1 MIEFANSDS
10 TIWNRDQLIIDIAHA
25 MSQAVPRIDIGT
37 KREGPCAR
45 SLGLYDLLDNMC
57 SRFNY
62 SASDIYITTCNLAET
77 HDRYNIVIK
86 PQMVYLTAAQQ
97 YSPPASNKTIAKHFG
112 HFIGHGNQPRLYL
125 GSYLYAHHRDRTM
138 QTYHTQVTNQ
148 YHRPF
153 IGVEDMMFNNHSWAE
168 VQDAV
173 ELLQHSPLTIDSID
187 QYPILNPV
195 TLNITKA
202 YPNFFVEIVNL
213 TYWSGDTF
221 YIDEKIWRPMLM
233 RTPFV
238 VHGPQKFLSRLR
250 ALGFRTFDAWWD
262 EGYSEDPPDYQL
274 KEIVR
279 LIEQLAEKSLAELEA
294 MYADMQ
300 SVLEHNY
307 QLLKRIQKQDLHA

>member
-10 TIWNRDQLIIDIAHA
+10 TIWNRDQLIIELAHA
-25 MSQAVPRIDIGT
+25 MSSGAPRIDLGT
-37 KREGPCAR
+37 KGEGPCAR
-45 SLGLYDLLDNMC
+45 SLGLYDLLDRMC

-62 SASDIYITTCNLAET
+62 SASRIYITTCNLAES
-77 HDRYNIVIK
+77 HDCYNIIVD
-86 PQMVYLTAAQQ
+86 PQTIYLTAAQR
-97 YSPPASNKTIAKHFG
+97 YTPPDSTKQIHKHFG

-125 GSYLYAHHRDRTM
+125 GSYLYAHHRDQTL
-138 QTYHTQVTNQ
+138 QTYHTQATQ
-148 YHRPF
+148 EYHRPF
-153 IGVEDMMFNNHSWAE
+153 IGVEDMMFNGHSWAE
-168 VQDAV
+168 IQDAV
-173 ELLQHSPLTIDSID
+173 ELLQHAPLTIDSID
-187 QYPILNPV
+187 QYPILNPA

-238 VHGPQKFLSRLR
+238 VHGPQNFLPRLR

-274 KEIVR
+274 KEIVH
-279 LIEQLAEKSLAELEA
+279 LIELLAKKSIAELEA

>member
-279 LIEQLAEKSLAELEA
+279 LIEQLAEKSLAELDA

-307 QLLKRIQKQDLHA
+307 QLLKRIQMQDLHA

>member
-10 TIWNRDQLIIDIAHA
+10 TIWNRDQLIIELAHA
-25 MSQAVPRIDIGT
+25 MSQDQPRIDLGT
-37 KREGPCAR
+37 RGEGPCAR
-45 SLGLYDLLDNMC
+45 SLGLYDLLDRMC
-57 SRFNY
+57 DRFNY
-62 SASDIYITTCNLAET
+62 SASRIYITTCNLAET
-77 HDRYNIVIK
+77 HDRYNIVID
-86 PQMVYLTAAQQ
+86 PQTVYLTAAQR
-97 YSPPASNKTIAKHFG
+97 YSPPNSRKQIAKHFG
-112 HFIGHGNQPRLYL
+112 HFIGHGNHPRLYL
-125 GSYLYAHHRDRTM
+125 GSYLRQHHSEQTL
-138 QTYHTQVTNQ
+138 QTYHTTVTDS

-153 IGVEDMMFNNHSWAE
+153 IGIEDMMFNSHSWAE
-168 VQDAV
+168 VQSAV
-173 ELLQHSPLTIDSID
+173 ELLQAAPLTIDSID
-187 QYPILNPV
+187 QYPILNPT
-195 TLNITKA
+195 TLNITKV
-202 YPNFFVEIVNL
+202 YPDFFVEIVNL

-238 VHGPQKFLSRLR
+238 VHGPQRFLSRLR

-279 LIEQLAEKSLAELEA
+279 LIEQLAEKSVAELDA
-294 MYADMQ
+294 MYTDMQ